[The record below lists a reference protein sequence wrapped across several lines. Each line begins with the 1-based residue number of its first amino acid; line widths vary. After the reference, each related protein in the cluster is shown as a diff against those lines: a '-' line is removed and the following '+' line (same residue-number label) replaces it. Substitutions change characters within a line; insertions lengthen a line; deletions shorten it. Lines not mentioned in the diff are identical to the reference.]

1 MHVMFGNGSNNKWFC
16 EVLLVLT
23 SDFLQPLMTHSLIA
37 QVKGMLRGFSAELQ
51 ERFPALKDYEAPWQV
66 CTCGLLPASWETIG
80 AFKVLQIY
88 NIPQGHRQGLESPN
102 ESFVSL

>member
-37 QVKGMLRGFSAELQ
+37 PRSPLFEPLMAFVHRTSGPFGGLQKTSRGLPKKPLPRSSPS
-51 ERFPALKDYEAPWQV
+51 FPQ
-66 CTCGLLPASWETIG
+66 
-80 AFKVLQIY
+80 
-88 NIPQGHRQGLESPN
+88 SPN
-102 ESFVSL
+102 P